1 MSGPP
6 HIPGYTYLQHIGQGG
21 FADVFLY
28 EQEWPRQRVAVK
40 VVRPDIPLN
49 DREKAMFTTE
59 ANAMARL
66 ADHPYI
72 VTVVTAGTTS
82 QQEGS
87 RPYLVMRYCPPPDLG
102 QRVQV
107 KPMSVSEAVA
117 TGIKLASAIET
128 AHRSGILHRDIK
140 PSNVLVTTYSEPALS
155 DFGIAGRMHDVE
167 ADTDVRISYPWSPP
181 ELLDGR
187 SNGSVASDVYSLGAT
202 IWNLLVGRSPFSIP
216 SGDNSSRALTARI
229 LHSTP
234 PRTQRPD
241 VPPALDLLLQQCL
254 AKQPEHRPASALELA
269 RSLQRVEAQA
279 GFPRTAISVETDLP
293 MVPPAP
299 AQTSGEAT
307 VLKPVTVISGSS
319 SRIAVEP
326 PVVAP
331 AQGETPSASERAR
344 LVWMVAGIAVLFA
357 VATVLFLR
365 AGDESSSTPPPT
377 PGTTGTPLTIEPGAP
392 TEPPDVTGRRTTAGV
407 VFRWASSAGFQ
418 TGDSW
423 EWRRTDTGVGE
434 RTADETITLNA
445 PERVCLQVRLIRG
458 SFASPWGNRCVD

>member
-1 MSGPP
+1 VSPP
-6 HIPGYTYLQHIGQGG
+6 RIPGYSYIQHIGQGG

-40 VVRPDIPLN
+40 VVRPDVPLTE
-49 DREKAMFTTE
+49 REKAMFTIE

-72 VTVVTAGTTS
+72 VSVITAGTTS
-82 QQEGS
+82 PQEGS

-140 PSNVLVTTYSEPALS
+140 PSNVLVTSYSEPALT
-155 DFGIAGRMHDVE
+155 DFGIAGGMHDVD
-167 ADTDVRISYPWSPP
+167 ADSDVRISYPWSPP

-216 SGDNSSRALTARI
+216 NGDNSSRALTARI

-269 RSLQRVEAQA
+269 RALQRIETQA
-279 GFPRTAISVETDLP
+279 GFPRTMIAVETDLP
-293 MVPPAP
+293 LGTPTA
-299 AQTSGEAT
+299 SGTVEDAT
-307 VLKPVTVISGSS
+307 ALKPVTIISGSTPQV
-319 SRIAVEP
+319 AVDEP
-326 PVVAP
+326 
-331 AQGETPSASERAR
+331 ASTQDSPTVGDRVR
-344 LVWMVAGIAVLFA
+344 LVWLVTAAVFLLVVGIVLF
-357 VATVLFLR
+357 VR
-365 AGDESSSTPPPT
+365 AGDDEPTADSTPPTPSSSTP
-377 PGTTGTPLTIEPGAP
+377 LSIAPGAP
-392 TEPPDVTGRRTTAGV
+392 TEPPDVSGRRTPAGV
-407 VFRWASSAGFQ
+407 VFRWAAADGGD
-418 TGDSW
+418 TGDTW
-423 EWRRTDTGVGE
+423 EWRRTDTGAGQ
-434 RTADETITLNA
+434 RTSDTSVTVRA
-445 PERVCLQVRLIRG
+445 PARVCVQVRLIRDG
-458 SFASPWGNRCVD
+458 FVSPWGNRCVA